1 MLDLAP
7 HAVPSMEQR
16 EALTIGMDV
25 QSLFQSQSAVALQ
38 KAASFR
44 EVNLLNPIL
53 VHCRSSGKP
62 FYTIMH
68 CIDVGLVI
76 DLEPVNPVDVPVM
89 AAGAP
94 KSYKLAAKAIFEVA
108 VLAQREH
115 LPPVV

>member
-1 MLDLAP
+1 MSSKSNRAICSRSSLNAPEMLDLAP

-53 VHCRSSGKP
+53 VHCRSS
-62 FYTIMH
+62 
-68 CIDVGLVI
+68 
-76 DLEPVNPVDVPVM
+76 VM